1 MAEILIQYYK
11 YIQEVAGY
19 EGKVDLAT
27 STKIP
32 STKAAIEPDS
42 VENIEKFKK
51 AIKKITGED
60 APDFK

>member
-1 MAEILIQYYK
+1 MAELVIQYYK
-11 YIQEVAGY
+11 YIRDVAGY